1 MFQSLLYVIVRV
13 SEHSLARQDY
23 VARLPIAAR
32 TTARPVARTHRQ
44 HTPRRP
50 FGHKASPPL
59 ARQAVARPRG
69 AGGGVGTLKVR
80 CGGVRR
86 GEMTPEGGHHGL
98 RCRSHEKPRRARSL
112 PGGGRARVMCARG
125 ASGRGGS
132 GRGAGAQAAATHAA
146 RRTGRAPRTH
156 APHHRVDRGRAL
168 VGALSKLVRGYRV
181 CS

>member
-32 TTARPVARTHRQ
+32 TTARPVART
-44 HTPRRP
+44 PRRP

-69 AGGGVGTLKVR
+69 AGGGGGTLKVR

-86 GEMTPEGGHHGL
+86 GEMTPEGSRSS
-98 RCRSHEKPRRARSL
+98 RCA
-112 PGGGRARVMCARG
+112 
-125 ASGRGGS
+125 
-132 GRGAGAQAAATHAA
+132 AAATRSRDEPTKPA
-146 RRTGRAPRTH
+146 RRGQGASDVRARCQWEGGKWPWRWGAGCGDACRAADRQSPSDTRA
-156 APHHRVDRGRAL
+156 APSSRQGARARRRP
-168 VGALSKLVRGYRV
+168 VEAGAGIPGV
-181 CS
+181 